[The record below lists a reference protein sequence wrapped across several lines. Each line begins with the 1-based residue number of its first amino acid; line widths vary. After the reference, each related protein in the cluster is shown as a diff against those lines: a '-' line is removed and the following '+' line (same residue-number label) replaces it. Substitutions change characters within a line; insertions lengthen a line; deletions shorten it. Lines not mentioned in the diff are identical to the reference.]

1 MNADARAIPIKIMN
15 EAAITS
21 PSQKALILRAI
32 HKGLKSKVEDREK
45 YQEMRVEVGFNK
57 KGWPDRLTVYTT
69 HKGIYLFETD
79 ELRLNSKGQLI
90 GTGGD

>member
-1 MNADARAIPIKIMN
+1 MNADAQEIPITIMN

-32 HKGLKSKVEDREK
+32 HEGLGSKVGNREK
-45 YQEMRVEVGFNK
+45 YQDMRVEVGFSQE
-57 KGWPDRLTVYTT
+57 GWPDRLTVYTT

-79 ELRLNSKGQLI
+79 ELRLNSKGQLT
-90 GTGGD
+90 GTGGE